1 MAIPCMLKLILS
13 MMYNQ
18 IVFDQVILILGLRS
32 KIKNIYKDISN
43 RNHC

>member
-1 MAIPCMLKLILS
+1 MAIPCILKLILS

-18 IVFDQVILILGLRS
+18 IVFDHVILILGLRS